1 MARTAAAGFCSQVR
15 ALARTARGCLT
26 ASVLAA
32 AALLLLAA
40 LPAAAQSNPAA
51 HGDLAKGQATFT
63 KEKGYARLVFKFA
76 DEVDAKVTTAGS
88 ILVISFDRPVDVPID
103 GIANAVPD
111 YVSAARA
118 DPDGS
123 AIRLSLAQNVT
134 INTMTAGKRVFV
146 DFLPDG
152 WTGPPP
158 SLPLKVVQE
167 LAKEARAAE
176 RLLRLQRAAAQA
188 RKRPPIRVRALVQP
202 TFVRF
207 VFPMPDGVG
216 ASSVLNDQ
224 KLTLS
229 FTTLLNFDLADASVA
244 KPPNVASI
252 KQRVEANST
261 LVEISL
267 IGDVDVHSFRD
278 DKDYIVDVAFQQP
291 NKPSAQL
298 QLPLRPAARAPPQ
311 AQLAPAA
318 PTAAAPQPAK
328 QAQPVPHG
336 SQAAPPKA
344 GSIAPQARVAM
355 AAGPIAKP
363 QAAPVPPAVPA
374 KPQAAPRAPIVSAQ
388 HAKPPP
394 ATAETNLA
402 PRAQTRQTAQAA
414 KPGAPPAKP
423 PANAT
428 AAAEVN
434 AMRDSE
440 GLHLTFTFPKSTA
453 AASFQR
459 GDTVWLVFESRTPL
473 DLASI
478 RANDGDVIGDVSRM
492 PLPDGQAIRIR
503 LVRPQMHSLSA
514 DEFATGAKWTL
525 SFADKVLSP
534 PRPLMVLRNV
544 ANPARADIVVPFV
557 DPSRLHKITDPNAGD
572 TLLVVT
578 ALPPVRG
585 FLKREHLVDL
595 TLLDTAQGIAIR
607 QNSNGISVKLA
618 PDKVI
623 ISKPGGL
630 VLSPVDISAERA
642 PTAVRPMFDIDEWRK
657 NLAGSFSA
665 RKNELMTVAA
675 EAKPQQRWE
684 ARLALARFY
693 MARGMY
699 AEAEGETDLML
710 ADPTPKMDKP
720 TVLMVHAIAAIL
732 MGRPEEGL
740 KDLATRAIGNNYN
753 SQLWKG
759 LAYARQGKWVGA
771 QQEFQ
776 NVELGIASL
785 PLELQRIIT
794 AEAMRASLEVKDYA
808 EAARLRSE
816 LDVVGVPAEM
826 KPKVSVLY
834 GRLAEALGHDKD
846 ALDDYH
852 FAMASFDSEAAAAA
866 KLREIALRQKRGEI
880 TQADE
885 QRELEILEVTWRGD
899 TTEVNT
905 LQMLARIYNQ
915 TGHYAQSLA
924 AARNAIKLQP
934 KSAVSQK
941 AEDEAA
947 ALFSQIFLTKKGD
960 KLSPIDA
967 LSLFYRFRELT
978 PIGPLGDEIIRRLS
992 DRLVAVDLLDQAAK
1006 LLQYQVDHRLEGA
1019 ARAQVASKLAMV
1031 YLADR
1036 KPERAIAALD
1046 STRLADLNGELRAQR
1061 LLLESRA
1068 ESEVGRHHLAL
1079 DIISHI
1085 SGRVAIRLRSD
1096 IYWAARKW
1104 RQSAE
1109 QIELYYGSRWRD
1121 FRPLNAA
1128 EKADVIRAA
1137 IGYALANDTIGLA
1150 RFREKYAPLMSG
1162 EADKRAFDIAS
1173 KPTASDSPE
1182 FALVAKMAASQDTLD
1197 AFLREM
1203 RARFPDT
1210 TAWTPSN
1217 VSSEARPVAANSL
1230 PQIAGIKRADTE

>member
-1 MARTAAAGFCSQVR
+1 M
-15 ALARTARGCLT
+15 
-26 ASVLAA
+26 
-32 AALLLLAA
+32 LLLAA

-51 HGDLAKGQATFT
+51 QGDLVTGKATFT
-63 KEKGYARLVFKFA
+63 REQGYARLVFKFPE
-76 DEVDAKVTTAGS
+76 EVDVKLTMAGS
-88 ILVISFDRPVDVPID
+88 ILVISFDRPVDVPVE

-111 YVSAARA
+111 YVSAARR

-123 AIRLSLAQNVT
+123 AVRLSLAQKVT

-176 RLLRLQRAAAQA
+176 RLLGLQRAAAQA
-188 RKRPPIRVRALVQP
+188 MKRPPIRVRALVQP

-229 FTTLLNFDLADASVA
+229 FTSLLNFDLADARVA
-244 KPPNVASI
+244 KPPNIASI

-291 NKPSAQL
+291 DKASAQL
-298 QLPLRPAARAPPQ
+298 KLPLRPAARAPPP
-311 AQLAPAA
+311 AQLVPAPPAAAA
-318 PTAAAPQPAK
+318 PTPAK
-328 QAQPVPHG
+328 QPQPVSRA
-336 SQAAPPKA
+336 SQAAPRKA
-344 GSIAPQARVAM
+344 GSTAPQARLAM
-355 AAGPIAKP
+355 TAGPVAKPPAAPVSPPPVSAKP
-363 QAAPVPPAVPA
+363 QAAS
-374 KPQAAPRAPIVSAQ
+374 RAPVVSAQ

-394 ATAETNLA
+394 ATAETNRV
-402 PRAQTRQTAQAA
+402 PRAQTRQIAQAA
-414 KPGAPPAKP
+414 KPSAPPAALPPVKP
-423 PANAT
+423 PDN
-428 AAAEVN
+428 AAAAAKVN
-434 AMRDSE
+434 AMRDGE
-440 GLHLTFTFPKSTA
+440 GLHLTFTFPKATA

-459 GDTVWLVFESRTPL
+459 GDTVWLVFDSRAPL
-473 DLASI
+473 DVASI
-478 RANDGDVIGDVSRM
+478 RANGGDIIGGVSRM

-503 LVRPQMHSLSA
+503 LNRPQMHSLST

-525 SFADKVLSP
+525 SFADKVLNP
-534 PRPLMVLRNV
+534 PRPLTVLRNI
-544 ANPARADIVVPFV
+544 ADRARADIVVPFV
-557 DPSRLHKITDPNAGD
+557 SPSRLHKITDPDAGD

-585 FLKREHLVDL
+585 FLKRERLVDL
-595 TLLDTAQGIAIR
+595 TLLDTDQGIAIR

-618 PDKVI
+618 PDKVV

-630 VLSPVDISAERA
+630 VLSPVDVSAERA
-642 PTAVRPMFDIDEWRK
+642 PTAVRPIFDIDEWRK
-657 NLAGSFSA
+657 NRAGSFSA
-665 RKNELMTVAA
+665 REDELMTAAA
-675 EAKPQQRWE
+675 EAKPQQRWK
-684 ARLALARFY
+684 ARLALAHFY

-699 AEAEGETDLML
+699 AEAEGETAFML
-710 ADPTPKMDKP
+710 ANPTPKMDQSV
-720 TVLMVHAIAAIL
+720 VLMAHAIAAIL
-732 MGRPEEGL
+732 MGRPKEGL
-740 KDLATRAIGNNYN
+740 KDLAGHAIGKDYHA
-753 SQLWKG
+753 QLWKG
-759 LAYARQGKWVGA
+759 LADAREGKWVEA
-771 QQEFQ
+771 QEKFK
-776 NVELGIASL
+776 NVELSVASL

-794 AEAMRASLEVKDYA
+794 ADAMRASLEVKDYA
-808 EAARLRSE
+808 GAARLRSE

-826 KPKVSVLY
+826 KPRVSVLY

-852 FAMASFDSEAAAAA
+852 FAMASSDSEAAAAA
-866 KLREIALRQKRGEI
+866 KLREIALRQRRGEI
-880 TQADE
+880 SQADE
-885 QRELEILEVTWRGD
+885 LRELEILEVTWRGD
-899 TTEVNT
+899 STEVNT
-905 LQMLARIYNQ
+905 LQMLARIYSQ
-915 TGHYAQSLA
+915 TGRYAESLA
-924 AARNAIKLQP
+924 AARTAIKLQP
-934 KSAVSQK
+934 KSTVSQK

-947 ALFSQIFLTKKGD
+947 ALFSQIFRTRKGD

-967 LSLFYRFRELT
+967 LALFYRFRELT
-978 PIGPLGDEIIRRLS
+978 PIGPLGDEIIRRLA

-1019 ARAQVASKLAMV
+1019 ARAQVAAKLAMV

-1036 KPERAIAALD
+1036 KPEKAIGALD
-1046 STRLADLNGELRAQR
+1046 STRIADLNGELRAQR

-1068 ESEVGRHHLAL
+1068 QSEIGRHDLAL
-1079 DIISHI
+1079 ELISHI

-1096 IYWAARKW
+1096 IYWGARKW

-1162 EADKRAFDIAS
+1162 EADKRAFDIAG
-1173 KPTASDSPE
+1173 KPTASDSPD
-1182 FALVAKMAASQDTLD
+1182 FAEVAKMAASQDTLD

-1210 TAWTPSN
+1210 TAWTPPTK
-1217 VSSEARPVAANSL
+1217 SSEARSAAKSSL
-1230 PQIAGIKRADTE
+1230 PQIAGIKRADAE